1 MPKNYRQKFKYY
13 ENKKSFSDEIKSNFH
28 HFWRAII
35 EANKKNVFLEG
46 ESPNLNAIVKV
57 RRNSCDQVFLGMTL
71 SKKIYH
77 NSDGSSSHQLVLS
90 YRYFSTNNK
99 NENMEILC
107 QFHIIQKSL
116 LLKTMESHF
125 SVVLLKE
132 WCIYPHL
139 WVKLKF
145 LL

>member
-1 MPKNYRQKFKYY
+1 MPKNSRQKFKYY
-13 ENKKSFSDEIKSNFH
+13 ENKQSFSDEIKSNFH

-35 EANKKNVFLEG
+35 EANKKKYVILEG

-57 RRNSCDQVFLGMTL
+57 RRNSCDQVFWGMTL

-99 NENMEILC
+99 NENMEYYASFIS
-107 QFHIIQKSL
+107 FK
-116 LLKTMESHF
+116 SHF
-125 SVVLLKE
+125 YSKQ
-132 WCIYPHL
+132 WSRI
-139 WVKLKF
+139 F
-145 LL
+145 LLFCSRSGVFIRNFELS